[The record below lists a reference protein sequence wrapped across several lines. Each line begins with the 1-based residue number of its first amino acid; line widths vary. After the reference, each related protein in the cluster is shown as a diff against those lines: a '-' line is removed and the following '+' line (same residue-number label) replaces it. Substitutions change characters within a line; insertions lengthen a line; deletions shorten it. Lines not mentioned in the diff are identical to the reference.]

1 MKKVLRHPLVVIAA
15 FGIIFMLGV
24 LVGRHTTYTV
34 TQFIENDGSVTQQ
47 GDESSTSD
55 DDIISSPLKGKI
67 NINTADLGM
76 LCQLP
81 GIGQALAK
89 RIIDYREANG
99 PFKSVE
105 ELTNVEGFGETRLK
119 NLKKYITTGYMFE

>member
-1 MKKVLRHPLVVIAA
+1 
-15 FGIIFMLGV
+15 
-24 LVGRHTTYTV
+24 
-34 TQFIENDGSVTQQ
+34 
-47 GDESSTSD
+47 
-55 DDIISSPLKGKI
+55 
-67 NINTADLGM
+67 M